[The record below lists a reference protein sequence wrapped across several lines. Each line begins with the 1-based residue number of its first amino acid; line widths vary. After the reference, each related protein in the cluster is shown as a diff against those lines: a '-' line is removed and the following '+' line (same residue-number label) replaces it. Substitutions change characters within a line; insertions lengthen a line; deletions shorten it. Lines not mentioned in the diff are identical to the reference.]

1 MKEKEQQSAITNKF
15 LTMNNCKRCDKEGLV
30 SACCLKEIK
39 FISNGAAKCS
49 KCKKFCKI
57 DYCPDCKEKKSAY
70 IIPNE
75 NIYEQ
80 SLSGKEQQQKEKQE
94 KALIVVNKYYEIIFV
109 IAIVVYIILYVVAY
123 N

>member
-15 LTMNNCKRCDKEGLV
+15 LTMNNCERCDKEGIV
-30 SACCLKEIK
+30 SSCCLGEIK

-80 SLSGKEQQQKEKQE
+80 SLLGKEQQQQEKQE
-94 KALIVVNKYYEIIFV
+94 KALFEVNFIFKIFIIFAT
-109 IAIVVYIILYVVAY
+109 ILFYILLYFTS
-123 N
+123 

>member
-1 MKEKEQQSAITNKF
+1 MKEISITNKF
-15 LTMNNCKRCDKEGLV
+15 LTMNNCKRCDKEGIV

-49 KCKKFCKI
+49 ECKKFCKI

-75 NIYEQ
+75 KTYEE
-80 SLSGKEQQQKEKQE
+80 SLSHKEKQLKGKEQE
-94 KALIVVNKYYEIIFV
+94 ALIVANKYYEIIFV
-109 IAIVVYIILYVVAY
+109 IAIVVYIILYIIAY

>member
-15 LTMNNCKRCDKEGLV
+15 LTMNNCERCDKEGIV
-30 SACCLKEIK
+30 SSCCLEEIK

-80 SLSGKEQQQKEKQE
+80 SLSGKEQQQQEKQE
-94 KALIVVNKYYEIIFV
+94 KALFEVNFIFKIFIIFAT
-109 IAIVVYIILYVVAY
+109 ILFYILLYLTS
-123 N
+123 

>member
-15 LTMNNCKRCDKEGLV
+15 LTMNNCERCDKEGIV
-30 SACCLKEIK
+30 SSCCLKEIK

-80 SLSGKEQQQKEKQE
+80 SLLGKEQQQQEKQE
-94 KALIVVNKYYEIIFV
+94 KALFEVNFIFKIFIIFAT
-109 IAIVVYIILYVVAY
+109 ILFYILLYLTS
-123 N
+123 